1 MDRKW
6 IGAKFALAIGIAAI
20 PTMPMQTIAAE
31 DNSADWP
38 VEAANAGSDK
48 SQVFVAKCCWCN
60 RFSCKALARRWRRR
74 ESRAQKG
81 GCCAVDPSVPDWT

>member
-31 DNSADWP
+31 DNSADCASYQRDDSGWRYSL
-38 VEAANAGSDK
+38 EIMHYDAE
-48 SQVFVAKCCWCN
+48 F
-60 RFSCKALARRWRRR
+60 RR
-74 ESRAQKG
+74 
-81 GCCAVDPSVPDWT
+81 

>member
-38 VEAANAGSDK
+38 VGEAAK
-48 SQVFVAKCCWCN
+48 LIRQV
-60 RFSCKALARRWRRR
+60 SSLRR
-74 ESRAQKG
+74 E
-81 GCCAVDPSVPDWT
+81 VPLV

>member
-38 VEAANAGSDK
+38 SYQRDDSGWRYSLEIMHYDAE
-48 SQVFVAKCCWCN
+48 F
-60 RFSCKALARRWRRR
+60 RR
-74 ESRAQKG
+74 
-81 GCCAVDPSVPDWT
+81 